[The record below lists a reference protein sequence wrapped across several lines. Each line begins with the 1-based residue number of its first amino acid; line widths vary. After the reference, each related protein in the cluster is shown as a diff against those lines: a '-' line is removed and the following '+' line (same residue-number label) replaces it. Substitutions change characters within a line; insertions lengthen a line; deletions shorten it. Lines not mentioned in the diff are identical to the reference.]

1 MNAFDI
7 GALII
12 AIRTTVPTNKLKAFE
27 ELLYRAA
34 LSPNASNELRWAL
47 NIEPREPKRP
57 FEVITGGAA

>member
-12 AIRTTVPTNKLKAFE
+12 AVRHTLPTNKLKGFE
-27 ELLYRAA
+27 DLLYRAA
-34 LSPNASNELRWAL
+34 LSPNASDEFRWAL
-47 NIEPREPKRP
+47 NIEPREKMRP

>member
-12 AIRTTVPTNKLKAFE
+12 ATRATIPTNKLKAFE

-34 LSPNASNELRWAL
+34 LSPNASDEFRWAL

-57 FEVITGGAA
+57 FTVIPGGAA